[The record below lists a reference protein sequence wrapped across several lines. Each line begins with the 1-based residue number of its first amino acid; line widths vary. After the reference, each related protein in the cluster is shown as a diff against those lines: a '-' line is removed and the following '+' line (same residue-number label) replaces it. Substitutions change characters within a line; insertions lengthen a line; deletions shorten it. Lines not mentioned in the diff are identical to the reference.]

1 MRFMSNQKVKFR
13 GRSDITSCSLINR
26 LPMNP
31 LAAAA
36 LIPLRI
42 TPWSGGLRV
51 LQRLLFPSAASA
63 SRDPLALVG
72 QCCLWRRGSHTASG
86 AEKMGE
92 SGEWMPPT

>member
-1 MRFMSNQKVKFR
+1 MRFMSNQKVKFK

-51 LQRLLFPSAASA
+51 LQRLLFPQCGFSK
-63 SRDPLALVG
+63 SRSSRSCWPML
-72 QCCLWRRGSHTASG
+72 H
-86 AEKMGE
+86 
-92 SGEWMPPT
+92 